1 MTLQDL
7 TVDYEVRAPRMTEIA
22 ALSVPKIRYSRRLHI
37 THPTRMLKL
46 NASIEHFARTP

>member
-22 ALSVPKIRYSRRLHI
+22 ALSVPKIRYSD
-37 THPTRMLKL
+37 
-46 NASIEHFARTP
+46 SISRTQRECSS